1 MTMPFLRTVF
11 KYLPSLLFAFALSVA
26 VWISAVTSADP
37 VEERVF
43 PRPVTVELIGQD
55 PGLVLSSDLP
65 QPVTLTL
72 SAPRSIWDRLASDQV
87 AVRAMVDLSGL
98 KAGKATVPVQ
108 VQVGIRPVE
117 LVAFTPRTYS
127 LALDLLSS
135 RSLPIHLSR
144 IGEPAIG
151 FQAETPALSQMTVE
165 INGPKSAVD
174 QVVEVRA
181 VLTISQAQETL
192 NRLLT
197 LQAVDENGVM
207 INGVNLAPQQVSV
220 TQVITQRGGY
230 RNVVVKVV
238 PQGTVVNGYRLT
250 NITVSPAAVT
260 VFSSDPTLVNNLPGF
275 VETALLNLVNVK
287 EDFDI
292 RLSLNLPKG
301 ISVVGDQ
308 MVMVQVGVA
317 AIEGSLT
324 FTNNR
329 VEMVGLPEGLSAKVS
344 PEMVD
349 VILSGPLPVLDT
361 LRSENLRVYVDLSGV
376 DKVGTYQRSPQVEL
390 RVNDLQVQSILPAT
404 IEITITVAATPT
416 PTPTVT
422 PTPRR

>member
-1 MTMPFLRTVF
+1 
-11 KYLPSLLFAFALSVA
+11 
-26 VWISAVTSADP
+26 
-37 VEERVF
+37 
-43 PRPVTVELIGQD
+43 
-55 PGLVLSSDLP
+55 
-65 QPVTLTL
+65 
-72 SAPRSIWDRLASDQV
+72 
-87 AVRAMVDLSGL
+87 
-98 KAGKATVPVQ
+98 
-108 VQVGIRPVE
+108 